1 VLCVI
6 FTLGILCHASEGAR
20 DLPEAPSPPPVDTPN
35 VTIPTSIWQ
44 LIEAEPHLSVLARLV
59 KAADLV
65 PLLNDTTLALTM
77 FLPVNSAWE
86 NFLIEVGSTLEQLV
100 ADNSTIS
107 GLLEYHLTET
117 IPDGFLVPG
126 LDITMADLNNISSF
140 QYWSGSTAIRD
151 LAGRTIQVV
160 NAPLIA
166 GISVGYTTDRVFF
179 PVRPTT
185 VGEALEF
192 NINFSVFKY
201 LMKVSN
207 NTALLNSS
215 TANVTV
221 MAPTNQAF
229 SDALTKMNLTLS
241 GLVKNATLLS
251 NLVGAHIVTR
261 VLPWQAMIYYAGYVY
276 YNTLNPCAKFYS
288 VESKTGAISLQGQG
302 MLVGQSANVTQS
314 DLIAGRFAL
323 IQAIDAVLL
332 PLHRYGGGCITSPWK
347 PPRS

>member
-1 VLCVI
+1 MSTIVLPVPV
-6 FTLGILCHASEGAR
+6 TYHGNLSPIL
-20 DLPEAPSPPPVDTPN
+20 L
-35 VTIPTSIWQ
+35 Q
-44 LIEAEPHLSVLARLV
+44 
-59 KAADLV
+59 AADLV

-229 SDALTKMNLTLS
+229 SDALTKM
-241 GLVKNATLLS
+241 VS
-251 NLVGAHIVTR
+251 NL
-261 VLPWQAMIYYAGYVY
+261 
-276 YNTLNPCAKFYS
+276 
-288 VESKTGAISLQGQG
+288 KTSHQSPHVSSSLQMAHKIPGP
-302 MLVGQSANVTQS
+302 
-314 DLIAGRFAL
+314 I
-323 IQAIDAVLL
+323 
-332 PLHRYGGGCITSPWK
+332 ITISIH
-347 PPRS
+347 